1 MFSQQGAEIEDNPEN
16 VNTSAITHKEAKA
29 ETELKAAHGSKN
41 PFDKENDHEDD
52 NPSSRK
58 IVHDL
63 QLPSFEKLVN
73 VIDIEDEDD
82 SDFEDYL
89 PACL

>member
-1 MFSQQGAEIEDNPEN
+1 M
-16 VNTSAITHKEAKA
+16 EAKIPLIRKTTTRTTIPA
-29 ETELKAAHGSKN
+29 E
-41 PFDKENDHEDD
+41 EN
-52 NPSSRK
+52 
-58 IVHDL
+58 IVHYL

-89 PACL
+89 PACLLRKTDAQCMASTLRRKIEVSTSSYDAVK